1 MARRRASTGTAA
13 GTGARSLSGATLC
26 LGILSASPSGAA
38 QPVIQLSSAAQ
49 NTVESNVKIGVSAL
63 KTEVRLRN
71 TSTDANAARSYRTGG
86 FLTRSSDGLAYAAA
100 WERRDNPKGDPAQIA
115 PGGELILQL
124 SADIAEPGIY
134 ETWIDTFQKDAAS
147 GAETPDQRIHLVV
160 TRESEPVGADFI
172 LNPQLVPS
180 VFSFFGAPGSSI
192 LVQLHNASTRPVEFA
207 PPAILSF
214 STKNADA
221 QDSVAVSK
229 LPTID
234 GQRCASPL
242 APGATCP
249 LALDIPDALWPGQ
262 YSIALGV
269 AGRGGGW
276 SQKSVPV
283 SVRFPYPVAFLVT
296 VLGAS
301 AGWYVQA
308 WRSSGRR
315 AVNGLIELATLR
327 DRLRRLHGSATGDLE
342 PVERSITDDLDG
354 VESRCRNG
362 ADVAADIDRIRQR
375 IDRLVTAATIESAY
389 QSLPQD
395 AQAIFSRWRA
405 TLFGQA
411 SSASLSDA
419 EASDFNKLRLALP
432 TNINAWPTLRD
443 AIARARTALAL
454 AERAQQLPVPD
465 PDPSNLA
472 ALVKALRGAIANAV
486 APLTADAVVNT
497 ALVDRATALETPR
510 QAAEDA
516 IEAVCDA
523 SAKRLEQAADA
534 ASKAGVDPDRQNAAA
549 ALAGLQALGGTTDLA
564 GKVTS
569 LARLWSQLQ
578 GVAAAQPEGMVLE
591 GVAPGAAPAIP
602 GLDLPTDIVFNFV
615 PGQSLQSLST
625 QRRRIEIA
633 TNLIVLIATGLAGVA
648 LVAANDAWGS
658 ASDVI
663 TALLG
668 GFGARIVLGE
678 VGTASQPSTPAH

>member
-1 MARRRASTGTAA
+1 
-13 GTGARSLSGATLC
+13 LSGATLC
-26 LGILSASPSGAA
+26 LAILSPSPSGAV
-38 QPVIQLSSAAQ
+38 QSVIQLSSAPQ
-49 NTVESNVKIGVSAL
+49 NIVESNVKIGVPAL

-71 TSTDANAARSYRTGG
+71 TSTETNATRNYRTGG

-100 WERRDNPKGDPAQIA
+100 WERRDSPKGDAAQIA

-124 SADIAEPGIY
+124 SANIEAPGIY
-134 ETWIDTFQKDAAS
+134 ETWIDTFQKDPAS
-147 GAETPDQRIHLVV
+147 EGETTDQRIHVMV

-172 LNPQLVPS
+172 LDPKPVPS
-180 VFSFFGAPGSSI
+180 VFSFSGPPVSSI
-192 LVQLHNASTRPVEFA
+192 LVQLHNASTKPVEFA
-207 PPAILSF
+207 PPSILSF
-214 STKNADA
+214 SSKNGDVQNSIAA
-221 QDSVAVSK
+221 TR

-242 APGATCP
+242 AAGATCP
-249 LALDIPDALWPGQ
+249 LAMDIPDALWPGQ

-283 SVRFPYPVAFLVT
+283 SVRFPYCVAFVT
-296 VLGAS
+296 TALGAA

-342 PVERSITDDLDG
+342 PVERSIADDLDG

-362 ADVAADIDRIRQR
+362 ADVAADIDRVRQR
-375 IDRLVTAATIESAY
+375 IDRLITAATIETAY
-389 QSLPQD
+389 QALPRD
-395 AQAIFSRWRA
+395 AQTIFSRWRA

-419 EASDFNKLRLALP
+419 EANDFNKLRLTLP

-443 AIARARTALAL
+443 AITQARATLAL
-454 AERAQQLPVPD
+454 AERAQQLPTPD

-472 ALVKALRGAIANAV
+472 SLIKALRGAVASAI
-486 APLTADAVVNT
+486 APLASSADAVVNT
-497 ALVDRATALETPR
+497 ALVDRATALETAR
-510 QAAEDA
+510 QAVEDA

-523 SAKRLEQAADA
+523 SAKRLEQAAVA
-534 ASKAGVDPDRQNAAA
+534 ASKAGPDPDRQNASV
-549 ALAGLQALGGTTDLA
+549 ALAGLRALGGATDISSKVAGLA
-564 GKVTS
+564 G
-569 LARLWSQLQ
+569 LWSRLQ
-578 GVAAAQPEGMVLE
+578 GVASAQPEGMVLE
-591 GVAPGAAPAIP
+591 GVAPGAAAAIP
-602 GLDLPTDIVFNFV
+602 APDMPTDIVFNLA

-625 QRRRIEIA
+625 QRRWIEIA
-633 TNLIVLIATGLAGVA
+633 TNLIVLVATGLAGVA
-648 LVAANDAWGS
+648 LGAANDAWGS

-668 GFGARIVLGE
+668 GFGTRIVLGE